1 MKRII
6 LCTLAVLCLA
16 SVSAADIPRTLNYQG
31 VLTDA
36 GGSAVPDGS
45 YSVTFRLYS
54 VSSGGASLWEETQPV
69 SVEKGIF
76 SVILGS
82 VIPLELPFNQ
92 RYYLGISVEGE
103 AELAPRIALTA
114 APYSITSRGVE
125 GPSNVFP
132 PDGNVGIGTKTPS
145 VPLQVTSASGQVGIR
160 FNGNDAAWSS
170 IYVNAQQPTA
180 RPLFGYLRGGV
191 LKASSYVNPNG
202 DWLLHVGATERMI
215 VTDEGNVG
223 IDDFAPD
230 QKLTINGGVRISN
243 TSTATGGSIRFTG
256 SDFEGYD
263 GSTWKSFT
271 AGGGGGLPSGSEGQ
285 TLRHD
290 GIDWIAN
297 GFLYNDG
304 LHIGIGTASPTELVH
319 IMGSGNERLKL
330 ESTDPSGSAAIRI
343 NTSGGGTFDYL
354 NLQKSGP
361 SAAGTVAGVPVANLS
376 RVSAGA
382 DAGALM
388 MHVSS
393 DNPMHFATHNTEWM
407 RIEGDGDLI
416 LFNQS
421 HQELLHSWATGD
433 GADISLYD
441 NGGNTIMR
449 LTDDPD
455 GIGGEFSVARGPGTT
470 GFLVDGNY
478 TGSGEPLMAVYGSS
492 QSVIFNMD
500 YSGSSS
506 ASLPASAIS
515 DVEILDEPGVASYAQ
530 GTTAVELGT
539 SFTIVGTRS
548 IVTPTAG
555 YVLVMANCGAEALH
569 ITGTTSRADFGVSDN
584 PLGFPDNQ
592 ELSVFFEDVLPTGI
606 RHLPVSCH
614 GLFEVLSSGTHTFYF
629 IGRKTDGS
637 FYFYDIQLTLIF
649 FPTAY
654 GDVNPTVAES
664 GAPGTD
670 HHIDASG
677 AGRSIAAPVTD
688 SDIARERA
696 DAEALHVE
704 RLEREL
710 SEIRAE
716 MERLRREIKGR

>member
-1 MKRII
+1 MKWII
-6 LCTLAVLCLA
+6 FCALASLCLA
-16 SVSAADIPRTLNYQG
+16 AAAAADIPRTLDYQG

-36 GGSAVPDGS
+36 GGDAVPDGS

-54 VSSGGASLWEETQPV
+54 VSSGGTSLWEETQPV
-69 SVEKGIF
+69 SVTKGIF
-76 SVILGS
+76 NVILGS
-82 VIPLELPFNQ
+82 VVTLELPFNQ

-145 VPLQVTSASGQVGIR
+145 IPLHVTSASGQVGIR
-160 FNGNDAAWSS
+160 FDGNDAAWSS
-170 IYVNAQQPTA
+170 IYVNALQPSA

-191 LKASSYVNPNG
+191 LKASSYVSTG
-202 DWLLHVGATERMI
+202 DDWLLHVGATERMI
-215 VTDEGNVG
+215 VTDEGKVG

-230 QKLTINGGVRISN
+230 QKLTVNGGLRISN

-271 AGGGGGLPSGSEGQ
+271 AGGGGLPSGSGGQ

-290 GIDWIAN
+290 GVDWIAN
-297 GFLYNDG
+297 DFLYNDG
-304 LHIGIGTASPTELVH
+304 LHIGVGTASPTELVH
-319 IMGSGNERLKL
+319 IMGPGNERLKL
-330 ESTDPSGSAAIRI
+330 ESTDPTGSAAVRI
-343 NTSGGGTFDYL
+343 NTSGGTFDYL

-361 SAAGTVAGVPVANLS
+361 SAAGTLAGVPVAELS

-393 DNPMHFATHNTEWM
+393 NSPMHFATNNTEWM

-416 LFNQS
+416 LYNQT
-421 HQELLHSWATGD
+421 HQEVLHSWAAGD

-455 GIGGEFSVARGPGTT
+455 GVGGEFSVARGPGAT
-470 GFLVDGNY
+470 GFVVDGNC
-478 TGSGEPLMAVYGSS
+478 TGSGEPMVAVYGSS
-492 QSVIFNMD
+492 RSAIFNMD

-506 ASLPASAIS
+506 VSLPASAIS
-515 DVEILDEPGVASYAQ
+515 AVEILDEPGVASYAQ
-530 GTTAVELGT
+530 GTTGVEITT
-539 SFTIVGTRS
+539 SHTSIGLRS
-548 IVTPTAG
+548 IVTPSSG
-555 YVLVMANCGAEALH
+555 YVLVIASCWVEVLH
-569 ITGTTSRADFGVSDN
+569 TSGTTTRASFGVSDL
-584 PLGFPDNQ
+584 PSVLPGNQ
-592 ELSVFFEDVLPTGI
+592 ELSLMYDDVLPTGL
-606 RHLPVSCH
+606 RHVPVGCH
-614 GLFEVLSSGTHTFYF
+614 GLFQVPSSGTFTFF
-629 IGRKTDGS
+629 FLGIKAEGA
-637 FYFYDIQLTLIF
+637 FYCHDVQLTLVF
-649 FPTAY
+649 LPTAY
-654 GDVNPTVAES
+654 GDVNPTMA
-664 GAPGTD
+664 GGGPQGTGRGTD
-670 HHIDASG
+670 EQYGDRNIT
-677 AGRSIAAPVTD
+677 APITD
-688 SDIARERA
+688 GDIARERA
-696 DAEALHVE
+696 DAETMHAA

-710 SEIRAE
+710 AEIRE
-716 MERLRREIKGR
+716 ELEKLRREIKGR

>member
-1 MKRII
+1 MKWTI

-16 SVSAADIPRTLNYQG
+16 SAADADIPRTLNYQG

-36 GGSAVPDGS
+36 GGGAVPDGS

-54 VSSGGASLWEETQPV
+54 VSSGGTSLWEETQPV
-69 SVEKGIF
+69 NVEKGIF
-76 SVILGS
+76 NVILGS
-82 VIPLELPFNQ
+82 VVTLELPFNQ

-103 AELAPRIALTA
+103 AELAPRVALTA

-132 PDGNVGIGTKTPS
+132 PDGDVGIGTKTPN
-145 VPLQVTSASGQVGIR
+145 VPLHVTSTSGQVGIR
-160 FNGNDAAWSS
+160 FDGSDAAWSS
-170 IYVNAQQPTA
+170 IYVNAQQPA
-180 RPLFGYLRGGV
+180 SRPLFGYLRGGV
-191 LKASSYVNPNG
+191 LRASSYVNSG
-202 DWLLHVGATERMI
+202 DDWLLHVGATERMI

-223 IDDFAPD
+223 IADFAPD
-230 QKLTINGGVRISN
+230 QKLTVNGGVRISN
-243 TSTATGGSIRFTG
+243 TSTATGGSIRFNG

-271 AGGGGGLPSGSEGQ
+271 AGGGGLPSGSVGQ

-297 GFLYNDG
+297 DFLYNDG
-304 LHIGIGTASPTELVH
+304 LHIGVGTTIPAELVH
-319 IMGSGNERLKL
+319 IAGTGNERLKL
-330 ESTDPSGSAAIRI
+330 ESTDPSGSVAIRI
-343 NTSGGGTFDYL
+343 NTSAGGTFDYL

-361 SAAGTVAGVPVANLS
+361 SAAGTVAGVPVAGLS

-388 MHVSS
+388 MHVST

-421 HQELLHSWATGD
+421 QQEILHSWATAD
-433 GADISLYD
+433 GADIDLYD
-441 NGGNTIMR
+441 SGGNTIMR

-455 GIGGEFSVARGPGTT
+455 GSGGEFSVARGPGAT

-478 TGSGEPLMAVYGSS
+478 TGSGEPLVAVYGSS
-492 QSVIFNMD
+492 RSAIFNMD

-506 ASLPASAIS
+506 VSLPGSAIS
-515 DVEILDEPGVASYAQ
+515 DVEILDEPGVASYAE

-539 SFTIVGTRS
+539 SLTIVGTRS

-555 YVLVMANCGAEALH
+555 YVLVMANCGAEVLH
-569 ITGTTSRADFGVSDN
+569 TSGTTSRADFGVSDN
-584 PLGFPDNQ
+584 PLILPNNQ
-592 ELSVFFEDVLPTGI
+592 ELSIKFEDVLPTGI
-606 RHLPVSCH
+606 RILPVSCH
-614 GLFEVLSSGTHTFYF
+614 GLFEVLSSGTHTFYL

-637 FYFYDIQLTLIF
+637 FYFYDIQLTLVFI
-649 FPTAY
+649 PTAY
-654 GDVNPTVAES
+654 GDVNPTVAR
-664 GAPGTD
+664 GGAAGTDLGIDAPGVE
-670 HHIDASG
+670 
-677 AGRSIAAPVTD
+677 RSITAPITEG
-688 SDIARERA
+688 DIARERA
-696 DAEALHVE
+696 DAEAIHVE

-710 SEIRAE
+710 SEIREE
-716 MERLRREIKGR
+716 MEKIKRKIEGR